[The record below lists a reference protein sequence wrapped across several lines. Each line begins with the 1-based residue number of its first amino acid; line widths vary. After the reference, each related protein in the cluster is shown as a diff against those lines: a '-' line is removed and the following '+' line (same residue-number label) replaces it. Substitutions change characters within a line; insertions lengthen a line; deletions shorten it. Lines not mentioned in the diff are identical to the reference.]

1 MQQSLDNILISISHT
16 HTRAPSVIHF
26 KKIIC
31 LANSDN
37 NNHLNWTSNRNWITM
52 MANER
57 NLNEECVCALLQN
70 WNVSHMLLWWL
81 LLLSVTDSDYITLI
95 ISESAFLWKPWSWKK
110 NKTEK
115 ICVLH
120 SKAFYRQN
128 HVPLFNICRIL
139 NDLDVNFNR
148 DIQNQS
154 RLINLNI

>member
-37 NNHLNWTSNRNWITM
+37 NNHLNWNSNRNWITM

-70 WNVSHMLLWWL
+70 WNVCCCFF
-81 LLLSVTDSDYITLI
+81 LLSVTDSDYITLI

-110 NKTEK
+110 TKPKKFVCYIVKHFTAK
-115 ICVLH
+115 ITCLCLIY
-120 SKAFYRQN
+120 AEFWT
-128 HVPLFNICRIL
+128 IWMWIL
-139 NDLDVNFNR
+139 IAILK
-148 DIQNQS
+148 
-154 RLINLNI
+154 INLDW